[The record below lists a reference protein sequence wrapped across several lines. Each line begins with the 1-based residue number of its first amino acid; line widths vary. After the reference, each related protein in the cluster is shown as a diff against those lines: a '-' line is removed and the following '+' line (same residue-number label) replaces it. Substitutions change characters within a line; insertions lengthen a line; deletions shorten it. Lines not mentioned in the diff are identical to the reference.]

1 MCLTHASVMRRCPA
15 TVQRRSNGGFVM
27 TDRSDA
33 DRLKALEARIAEV
46 RSKQDPAPAKA
57 RGGRDHAHL
66 AWRMV
71 IELVAGI
78 GVGFAIGIGL
88 DDVFGTGPFLLVTF
102 TLLGFA
108 AGVRTLMRTANEMQQ
123 RLIRD
128 AVEDAKTKEDGHLG

>member
-1 MCLTHASVMRRCPA
+1 M
-15 TVQRRSNGGFVM
+15 
-27 TDRSDA
+27 
-33 DRLKALEARIAEV
+33 
-46 RSKQDPAPAKA
+46 
-57 RGGRDHAHL
+57 

-88 DDVFGTGPFLLVTF
+88 DELFGTGPFLLVTF

-108 AGVRTLMRTANEMQQ
+108 AGVRTLMRTATDMQQ

-128 AVEDAKTKEDGHLG
+128 AADDAKTKEDGRRG

>member
-1 MCLTHASVMRRCPA
+1 MP
-15 TVQRRSNGGFVM
+15 
-27 TDRSDA
+27 DRSDA
-33 DRLKALEARIAEV
+33 ERLAALRLRIEAER
-46 RSKQDPAPAKA
+46 RKQEPVAP
-57 RGGRDHAHL
+57 RQTHHDQAHM

-88 DDVFGTGPFLLVTF
+88 DELFGTGPFLLVTF

-108 AGVRTLMRTANEMQQ
+108 AGVRTLMRTATDMQQ

-128 AVEDAKTKEDGHLG
+128 AADDAKTKEDGRRG

>member
-1 MCLTHASVMRRCPA
+1 
-15 TVQRRSNGGFVM
+15 M
-27 TDRSDA
+27 TDRGDA

-46 RSKQDPAPAKA
+46 RRTQESQAP
-57 RGGRDHAHL
+57 RTHGAHDQAHI

-88 DDVFGTGPFLLVTF
+88 DALFGTGPFLLVTF

-108 AGVRTLMRTANEMQQ
+108 AGVRTLMRTANDMQQ
-123 RLIRD
+123 RQIRD
-128 AVEDAKTKEDGHLG
+128 AADEAGTKEDGRLG